1 MPSQVYA
8 HKRYVKI
15 CISFVLNLQFYTQ
28 IYPKISK
35 CFLLFYHILR
45 GALSTHSKWDL
56 LYQPTKSETNIIL
69 HYQNFVSYLRW
80 KTKWKSKINTD
91 NHVRWVMSRIR
102 RLDRVR
108 TGQGLTLLLPVVWI
122 EAALFPS
129 LHYSQLC
136 WGIVR

>member
-91 NHVRWVMSRIR
+91 NHVGWVLES
-102 RLDRVR
+102 
-108 TGQGLTLLLPVVWI
+108 GGLIGWELGRD
-122 EAALFPS
+122 
-129 LHYSQLC
+129 LHYCCLLFELRQLC
-136 WGIVR
+136 FPPSIIVNYAEAL